1 MSPVDALWLVPLLPA
16 VAGVLAAFLPLSK
29 KAAAFALAQGAIA
42 ASAGLSLWILYAVA
56 TGDGTFET
64 ANVAWLAFGG
74 AELQLGVLLNPL
86 TAVMIAAVSFVSS
99 LIFAYS
105 HGYMHDDERYA
116 RFFCFL
122 ALFCGGMLGLCVANS
137 LVLLFVSWEI
147 VGLASYLLIGFWYM
161 KPSAA
166 AAAKKAFLVTK
177 IGDVG
182 FLLGIL
188 WLYKSTDTQL
198 LYDSGAGLL
207 ETGQLAALAGAPG
220 FLGLSLAGACALLV
234 FCGAV
239 GKSGQFPLHV
249 WLPDAM
255 EGPTPV
261 SALIHAATMVAAGVF
276 LVARMHP
283 LFAAEQ
289 AALDV
294 VTWVGAFTALFAA
307 TIAVAQNDI
316 KRILAYSTVSQLGFM
331 MLGLGAV
338 GVVAGMFHLV
348 THAFFKAL
356 LFLGAGSVIHGSHH
370 EQDVMKMG
378 GVKKAMPVTFVTY
391 VIGAAALAGVFPLAG
406 FWSKDE
412 ILLGA
417 LHAGSARGFV
427 VLAPFAMGMAAAF
440 LTAFYMTR
448 QIALVFFG
456 DARDEHAVDGK
467 SGAHESPPVMTIPL
481 VVLAVFAVGLGF
493 VGTPWANAF
502 HHLVAP
508 AEHAPAPSVVF
519 MAVASLVSFAG
530 IGAGWALY
538 GAKPLRKGDADPLA
552 RVQPLHRWL
561 ENRWYVDELYAATL
575 VRLTY
580 LLASVSAF
588 VDKAIDVAVEIV
600 GAVAK
605 LASRAS
611 DAVDER
617 VVKGGAF
624 AVGAGVK
631 KGGGGFSRLQAGR
644 VQTYLSVVA
653 VGAVVLVVIVFLAG
667 LGR

>member
-1 MSPVDALWLVPLLPA
+1 MSMSLVDALWLVPLLPA
-16 VAGVLAAFLPLSK
+16 LAGVLAALLPLRAKGAS
-29 KAAAFALAQGAIA
+29 FALAQGAIV
-42 ASAGLSLWILYAVA
+42 ASAALSLWILYRTA
-56 TGDGTFET
+56 TGDGLHET
-64 ANVAWLAFGG
+64 ANVAWLAFGA
-74 AELQLGVLLNPL
+74 AELQIGVLLNPL

-188 WLYKSTDTQL
+188 WLYKSTGTQL

-207 ETGQLAALAGAPG
+207 ETGKLAALAGAPG
-220 FLGLSLAGACALLV
+220 VLGLSLAGACALLV

-289 AALDV
+289 TALDV
-294 VTWVGAFTALFAA
+294 VAWTGAFTALFAA

-378 GVKKAMPVTFVTY
+378 GVRAAMPVTFWTY
-391 VIGAAALAGVFPLAG
+391 VVGAAALAGVFPLAG

-417 LHAGSARGFV
+417 LHAGTARGAV
-427 VLAPFAMGMAAAF
+427 VLLPFAMGMAAAF

-456 DARDEHAVDGK
+456 DARGAHH
-467 SGAHESPPVMTIPL
+467 AHESPRVMLVPL
-481 VVLAVFAVGLGF
+481 VVLAVFAALLGF
-493 VGTPWANAF
+493 VGTPWANGF
-502 HHLVAP
+502 HHLLEPSAHAAP
-508 AEHAPAPSVVF
+508 ASIVF
-519 MAVASLVSFAG
+519 MIVASLVSFAG
-530 IGAGWALY
+530 IGAGWMMY
-538 GAKPLRKGDADPLA
+538 GRRPLRAGDADPLA
-552 RVQPLHRWL
+552 RFQPLHRWL
-561 ENRWYVDELYAATL
+561 ENRWYVDELYAATF
-575 VRLTY
+575 VRATL
-580 LLASVSAF
+580 LLAALSALL
-588 VDKAIDVAVEIV
+588 DRAIDAVVRTIA
-600 GAVAK
+600 AVAQ

-611 DAVDER
+611 DVVDER
-617 VVKGGAF
+617 LVKGGAF

-631 KGGGGFSRLQAGR
+631 KGGGGFSRLQGGR

-653 VGAVVLVVIVFLAG
+653 VGAVVLVVVVFLAG
-667 LGR
+667 LSR